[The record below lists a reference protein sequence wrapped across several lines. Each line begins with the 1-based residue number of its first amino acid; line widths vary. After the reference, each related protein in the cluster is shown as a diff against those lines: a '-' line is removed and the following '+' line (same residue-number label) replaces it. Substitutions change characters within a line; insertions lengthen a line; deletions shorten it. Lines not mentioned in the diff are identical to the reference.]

1 MAKRTE
7 EKPFR
12 PLEASLVREVMYGNT
27 AAAAEPQAERTIE
40 LQRPQEGRSVAEPQ
54 VDTGSG
60 QGRDATP
67 APLPF
72 HQDMPR
78 HTPAARREPRQAP
91 QVAQRMEREKRVL
104 LTPSEDRALERV
116 VSNLGA
122 ELGTSLKLS
131 HVLRSCIRLV
141 INAEDEL
148 IERARANGRTI
159 RPPNGDLAAIES
171 FEKVIA
177 SVLQAGIRSARPV
190 R

>member
-12 PLEASLVREVMYGNT
+12 PLETSLIQAVMHGS
-27 AAAAEPQAERTIE
+27 AAAAPAHPAAESRAE
-40 LQRPQEGRSVAEPQ
+40 SPRPVGLASADGKVSTPANPHVHRAHPPPSR
-54 VDTGSG
+54 
-60 QGRDATP
+60 RDAP
-67 APLPF
+67 DRAPE
-72 HQDMPR
+72 
-78 HTPAARREPRQAP
+78 ARFAE
-91 QVAQRMEREKRVL
+91 RMEREKRVL
-104 LTPSEDRALERV
+104 LTPAEERSVERV
-116 VSNLGA
+116 VANMGA

-148 IERARANGRTI
+148 IERARATGRMI
-159 RPPNGDLAAIES
+159 RPPNSDLPGIEA

-177 SVLQAGIRSARPV
+177 GVLHAGFRSARII